1 MALMAE
7 TRRRSQLLS
16 LGAIIAGI
24 IDPKRTWYGGVWMR
38 SRLEAD
44 FARHLDALR
53 IVWRYEPAVF
63 GPEGRGYLP
72 DFQLLRPEG
81 RPTFVEVKPTLP
93 EVAGA
98 KRKMAVIWKTH
109 PDAVL
114 IVACAQGSRFFASE
128 GGADWISWVDRW
140 SHA

>member
-1 MALMAE
+1 MTE
-7 TRRRSQLLS
+7 TTRRRSQLLS
-16 LGAIIAGI
+16 LKAIFAGI
-24 IDPKRTWYGGVWMR
+24 IDPKRTWYRGSWMR

-44 FARHLDALR
+44 FARHLDELR

-63 GPEGRGYLP
+63 GPPGQGYLP
-72 DFQLLRPEG
+72 DFQLLRHGDP
-81 RPTFVEVKPTLP
+81 PTFVEAKPTLR

-98 KRKMAVIWKTH
+98 KRKMAVIWKDY

-128 GGADWISWVDRW
+128 AGAEWISWVDRW